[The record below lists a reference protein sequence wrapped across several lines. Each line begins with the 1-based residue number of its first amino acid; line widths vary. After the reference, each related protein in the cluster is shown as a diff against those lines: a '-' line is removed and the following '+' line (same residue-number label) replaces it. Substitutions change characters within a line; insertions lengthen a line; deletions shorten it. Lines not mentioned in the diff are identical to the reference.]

1 MFATVN
7 KKKLGSCLE
16 FLVKLV
22 LLSEWRFSH
31 TRLVQWDLHNDA
43 IVFVLWKIKDG
54 MTKGHVQ
61 TFQDRPC

>member
-1 MFATVN
+1 VFATVN

-16 FLVKLV
+16 FLVKPV

-43 IVFVLWKIKDG
+43 IVFVLWKNTRWNDKKTCSDIP
-54 MTKGHVQ
+54 
-61 TFQDRPC
+61 R